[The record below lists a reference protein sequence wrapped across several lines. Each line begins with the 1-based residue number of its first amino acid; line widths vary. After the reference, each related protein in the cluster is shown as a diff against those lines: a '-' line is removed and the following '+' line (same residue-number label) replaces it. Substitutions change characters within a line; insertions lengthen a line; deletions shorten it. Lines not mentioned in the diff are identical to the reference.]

1 MCEGVAYGCQPCQQ
15 KYFVGIDEHGHN
27 MCRHHRGEE
36 TYTSFMT
43 LRRRMNTNFHQTLI
57 DRRNK
62 AFKLSWIDL
71 LGIKAMLNKDKTG
84 TSSGLFGSPQSSGS
98 FTTTSG
104 TTSFGFAGT
113 PQSSGSFTTTKS
125 DSFGMDVDSTFPSW
139 VQKRERCAPNMPEPV
154 HKRTRY
160 DEPVHHI
167 DFFADPFR
175 S

>member
-1 MCEGVAYGCQPCQQ
+1 MCEGVAYGCQLCQQ

-71 LGIKAMLNKDKTG
+71 LGIKAMLNKGKTG

-104 TTSFGFAGT
+104 TGSPSLFGLTIPNPLNPGLSGT
-113 PQSSGSFTTTKS
+113 TQSVNLKFPPCGGS
-125 DSFGMDVDSTFPSW
+125 
-139 VQKRERCAPNMPEPV
+139 QKRERSAPAIHV
-154 HKRTRY
+154 HKKPRTS
-160 DEPVHHI
+160 ELGHHI
-167 DFFADPFR
+167 DFFC
-175 S
+175 